1 MFHRQAHNAVALR
14 DPGISGATL
23 VQGALVRPP
32 VSLLTINELFLILIP
47 LSPAQQGPT
56 VNIPQST
63 FKPSQFLMLAS
74 LDL

>member
-14 DPGISGATL
+14 DPRISGATL

-32 VSLLTINELFLILIP
+32 VSLLTLNELFLILIP
-47 LSPAQQGPT
+47 LSPAQHGPT
-56 VNIPQST
+56 LKIPPST
-63 FKPSQFLMLAS
+63 FKLLQLPMLAS